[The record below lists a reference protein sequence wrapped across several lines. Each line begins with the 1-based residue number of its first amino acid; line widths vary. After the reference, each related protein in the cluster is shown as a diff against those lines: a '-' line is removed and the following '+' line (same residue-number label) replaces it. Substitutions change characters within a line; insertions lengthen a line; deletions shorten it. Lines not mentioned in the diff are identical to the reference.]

1 MPTKLAFRIGIVV
14 LLTAIA
20 LRMPEVAGW
29 ANLNRGSLMLAK
41 SVLHSDQTE
50 QTWRDEG
57 DAFEFLEQVRV
68 RGILRGYCSIG
79 RVMLWL
85 GEYAAAQNMLTE
97 CVSIYPHDVLAYFWL
112 AQALEFQGDMDD
124 ALAHYRQAGAGSY
137 FRTRGMADAHS
148 GNATRAQPSLLKAV
162 VIDPADS
169 VAWFELA
176 QVYQA
181 EGRAQDALYAYTRY
195 LELPDRDYYRTHFA
209 RAYILRANR
218 DWQGAEIEYQ
228 AAYQANPLSANPL
241 KAWGNMLL
249 YDVRDYAK
257 AEQVLE
263 MALEMEPENMWVY
276 ITLGDLYRIQGAYDL
291 AERCYT
297 LARQVNPS
305 SNVPDSYLQLNAE
318 QRTKRNDVK

>member
-1 MPTKLAFRIGIVV
+1 MSARLAFRIGIVA
-14 LLTAIA
+14 LLAAIA
-20 LRMPEVAGW
+20 LRVHELAGW
-29 ANLNRGSLMLAK
+29 MDLNRGSLMLAK
-41 SVLHSDQTE
+41 SVLRSDWTE
-50 QTWRDEG
+50 QIRHDGE
-57 DAFEFLEQVRV
+57 DALESFEQALA
-68 RGILRGYCSIG
+68 RGVLRGYCGFG
-79 RVMLWL
+79 RAMLWL
-85 GEYAAAQNMLTE
+85 DRYPMAQDMLAE
-97 CVSIYPHDVLAYFWL
+97 CVSIYPHNVLGHFWL
-112 AQALEFQGDMDD
+112 AQVIELRGDTDG
-124 ALAHYRQAGAGSY
+124 ALAYYRQAGAGPY
-137 FRTRGMADAHS
+137 FRVRGMADAHS

-162 VIDPADS
+162 VIDPSDG

-195 LELPDRDYYRTHFA
+195 LGSPDRDRYRTHAA

-257 AEQVLE
+257 AEQVLK
-263 MALEMEPENMWVY
+263 MALEMEPGNMWLY
-276 ITLGDLYRIQGAYDL
+276 IALGDLYRIQGTYDL

-297 LARQVNPS
+297 LAKQVNPS
-305 SNVPDSYLQLNAE
+305 SDVPDSYLRLNAQQSAE
-318 QRTKRNDVK
+318 HDDQ